1 MNTPPRFPFRNSNGL
16 TLRLCLIFVFLFL
29 PQTSQGD
36 SMKQNWL
43 DVLEQAVQ
51 RHDGKLWISNQL
63 SIVVDSKGDG
73 SFMHPAEKE
82 KELVYTDALKKM
94 FSLLKAVIDRF
105 EGNQD
110 LGIEGEWPKAQRLLK
125 SRDPLFSH

>member
-1 MNTPPRFPFRNSNGL
+1 MNIIIESEDPGFTNVL
-16 TLRLCLIFVFLFL
+16 TLWLCLIIVFLFL
-29 PQTSQGD
+29 PQTSRGD
-36 SMKQNWL
+36 SVKQNWL
-43 DVLEQAVQ
+43 DVLEHAVQ

-73 SFMHPAEKE
+73 TLMHPAEKE
-82 KELVYTDALKKM
+82 KELVYIDALKKM

-110 LGIEGEWPKAQRLLK
+110 LVLK
-125 SRDPLFSH
+125 SRGPLFSH